1 MVDVVIGFV
10 EKDMATQNF
19 MLLYYA
25 FTSLTTV
32 GFGDIHPRSDY
43 ERLIIAAFLFCGVI
57 IFSYVSGEFMEI
69 LGSYNKLHEFYDDS
83 EALSIFLGILTKF
96 NMDETLDDKFRQS
109 IADYF
114 DYRWSHYKYHVFKGE
129 YLTITE

>member
-1 MVDVVIGFV
+1 MVDVVTGYV
-10 EKDMATQNF
+10 EKDLVTQNW

-43 ERLIIAAFLFCGVI
+43 ERLIIATFLFNGVI

-83 EALSIFLGILTKF
+83 EDLNIFIGILTKF
-96 NMDETLDDKFRQS
+96 NMNETLD
-109 IADYF
+109 
-114 DYRWSHYKYHVFKGE
+114 
-129 YLTITE
+129 